1 MAAEQSQDEGMS
13 MSDGFTGG
21 KLFDTVFTRGMA
33 LVEETATYL
42 DGPGREH
49 AKTLDREPGL
59 TYAAWSM
66 ELTTRLMQAASWLV
80 MQKAVRDGE
89 MKRDDAAAKKY
100 RIRREDPPLDVKAQE
115 GRGLPSR
122 FLELVDRSEALFE
135 QICRLDE
142 ALYGAQAKAN
152 GANPVSEQIAQLQK
166 AAETGAFDP
175 LMVWNRGR

>member
-1 MAAEQSQDEGMS
+1 MS

-49 AKTLDREPGL
+49 AKTLEREPGL

-100 RIRREDPPLDVKAQE
+100 RIRREDPPLDVKRAGGQ
-115 GRGLPSR
+115 GPARALPGTGGPVRGPCSSR
-122 FLELVDRSEALFE
+122 SAAWMKR
-135 QICRLDE
+135 
-142 ALYGAQAKAN
+142 LYGAQAKAS